1 MSQRIEKINELIRQK
16 LSEIIIREL
25 EFPGNALITI
35 TKVETS
41 PDIKYC
47 KIFITVLPDKFRG
60 RALEILRKNR
70 HNLRKILQKQLTTKF
85 TPNLNFLLDEQ
96 EIFASEVDKLL
107 DEINKG

>member
-16 LSEIIIREL
+16 LSEIINREL
-25 EFPGNALITI
+25 EFPENALITI
-35 TKVETS
+35 TRVETS

-47 KIFITVLPDKFRG
+47 KVFIIVLPDKFRG
-60 RALEILRKNR
+60 SILKILRKNS

-85 TPNLNFLLDEQ
+85 TPNLHFLLDEQ